1 MQFMYVD
8 ESGDPG
14 ALRPGLPLHLQPSS
28 HFILCGVIVP
38 SAGWRQQLDAVVAAR
53 NAFASD
59 TGVEV

>member
-14 ALRPGLPLHLQPSS
+14 ALRPGLPLHLQPSF

-53 NAFASD
+53 NAFA
-59 TGVEV
+59 